1 LPKPGKTR
9 VWTGLS
15 RSAMADLCV
24 KSERN
29 PHPPV
34 ESFSLRKPG
43 AKHAVRLV
51 VFQSLMAYVQKCREM
66 AA

>member
-1 LPKPGKTR
+1 
-9 VWTGLS
+9 
-15 RSAMADLCV
+15 MADLCV
-24 KSERN
+24 KSDRN

-34 ESFSLRKPG
+34 ESFPIRKKG

-51 VFQSLMAYVQKCREM
+51 VFQSLMAYLQKCREI